1 MTLTFLQPPPEL
13 TGWKALT
20 PAQKTEQVREQ
31 VEINHMSYG
40 QAAAILGT
48 TRVAIAGVVERAK
61 RTPNPI
67 MSTSG
72 LRNRFGVRKPRKPK
86 TKTDKPKRAPRLGS
100 FQRLPSE
107 IPIPGDTELVT
118 TDAVWA
124 ALPGSSPVPIAE
136 HQEGMCRWPVGS
148 DSPFTFCGLAVD
160 AGGPY
165 CGQHSTMAFRE
176 APPLKLPTR
185 KNPR

>member
-20 PAQKTEQVREQ
+20 AAQKTEQVRGQ
-31 VEINHMSYG
+31 VELNHLSYG

-48 TRVAIAGVVERAK
+48 TRVAVAGVVERAK
-61 RTPNPI
+61 RSASPI
-67 MSTSG
+67 MSTNRPGFPPS
-72 LRNRFGVRKPRKPK
+72 LRKAKSK
-86 TKTDKPKRAPRLGS
+86 AKTDKPKRAPRLGS

-107 IPIPGDTELVT
+107 IPIPGDTEIIT
-118 TDAVWA
+118 ADAVWA

-136 HQEGMCRWPVGS
+136 HQEGMCRWPCGQ